1 MAEPGQNRKIAALRS
16 SNCVYLFI
24 LGDIMDKYMQ
34 IALKEAQKSL
44 LTDDVPIGA
53 VIVENDTII
62 AKGHNTREK
71 THLITRHAE
80 INAIEKACKKKKT
93 WHLDNCVLYVTLEP
107 CKMCMEVIKQARIKQ
122 VIYAAKQEKQANLK
136 DPDMVKLENVE
147 NSSILLK
154 EFFKN
159 KRK

>member
-53 VIVENDTII
+53 EIVENDTII